1 MFTYDGEV
9 PFYEAVA
16 TTLNNIHSCNLN
28 VFLVHCLIKNNNQ
41 SRGLQ
46 ILNGRDVWDVVI
58 SYQLVI
64 CCQLLPSTQH
74 QEQ

>member
-16 TTLNNIHSCNLN
+16 TTLKNIHSCNLN
-28 VFLVHCLIKNNNQ
+28 VFLVHCLIKNNNE

-46 ILNGRDVWDVVI
+46 ILN
-58 SYQLVI
+58 
-64 CCQLLPSTQH
+64 
-74 QEQ
+74 